1 MNNQNDL
8 LIKAALLH
16 DVGKIC
22 HRANSDRVD
31 HSASGAK
38 FLTDFLAEKDDN
50 ERKSAKKILL
60 RAVKYHHGKKLAS
73 AKLEKDDF
81 SYIVYEADNIA
92 SGSDRRKNAE
102 IEGEDDFK
110 GFDIHANLASVFNL
124 IDKKSS
130 VDYKFPLVMLNAEEK
145 INFPQTG
152 NIEATKA
159 NYQKILDVLTSNFK
173 RSDLLTMS
181 VNELLHIIEATS
193 AYVPSSTNTEEVCD
207 ISLFDHQKITAAI
220 ASSLYAYFKENGI
233 EDYKTHCFGS
243 KQKDLREQKSYS
255 IISGDISGIQ
265 DFIYTI
271 PSAGALKSLRGRSFY
286 LEVLV
291 EIIIDEILDELDL
304 SRCNLIYSG
313 GGHFYLMVANTN
325 KTKEKLKEMQEKI
338 DQWFLGEF
346 GTRLYLAIAIADC
359 SANDMLA
366 KDEASTGISGVFREL
381 SKNLGKAKLARY
393 NNKELKQLFDLN
405 SAYNKIQNDERE
417 CSICHDS
424 TKELVVYRGKFANEE
439 AGTKALVCKTCE
451 KLYELGNKV
460 VNKSFALIV
469 SKTPG
474 EDAMEL
480 LSFGEKTYLY
490 AIGIDAKK
498 MTNGI
503 RKVSQL
509 AGASLERKKLN
520 EKLNKELN
528 SKLNE
533 FQKTKNISKVY
544 VKNSS
549 NVGKDV
555 ATNLW
560 VGDYITYDEN
570 DDVADFE
577 TLATMSGNGQNKGIK
592 RLGVLRADVDSL
604 GANFLAG
611 LYKKDVKYR
620 YATISRYAALS
631 RELSIF
637 FKHYINNICEGQLEG
652 AKENTNCLDQFKLF
666 NDRLPKP
673 TKSKDVSIIY
683 SGGDD
688 MFIVGAWDQL
698 LELAVDLRRA
708 FEKYTCGK
716 LTFSAGLAL
725 FHSKFP
731 ISQMATIAGKLEDNA
746 KSIDGKNSISL
757 FGESEES
764 MLEHK
769 HTYKWDDFENKVC
782 GEKLRLLEETWDY
795 NGNSDSK
802 GKLVVGKSMMYKL
815 LNLLDPNL
823 NKTKFNLARFAYTL
837 ARLEPSPKSSVEMKN
852 HYSKF
857 RDNFYKWAMNN
868 KDKKEL
874 ITAINLLIYKIRE
887 TEKGE

>member
-1 MNNQNDL
+1 MNNQNEL

-16 DVGKIC
+16 DVGKVSY
-22 HRANSDRVD
+22 RATSERID
-31 HSASGAK
+31 HSSSGAK
-38 FLTDFLAEKDDN
+38 FLDNLLKDEDEE
-50 ERKSAKKILL
+50 ERKLAKDSLL
-60 RAVKYHHGKKLAS
+60 RTIKYHHGKKLS
-73 AKLEKDDF
+73 GAKLKKDDF

-92 SGSDRRKNAE
+92 SGSDRRKNE
-102 IEGEDDFK
+102 VIEGEDDFK
-110 GFDIHANLASVFNL
+110 GFDIHANLATVFNV
-124 IDKKSS
+124 IGNKSKT
-130 VDYKFPLVMLNAEEK
+130 VNKFPLVMLNAEEK
-145 INFPQTG
+145 INFPQSS
-152 NIEATKA
+152 NVVATKA
-159 NYQKILDVLTSNFK
+159 NYQKILDTLTSNFQ
-173 RSDLLTMS
+173 RADLLTMS
-181 VNELLHIIEATS
+181 VNELLHIIEAVM

-207 ISLFDHQKITAAI
+207 ISLYDHQKMTAAI
-220 ASSLYAYFKENGI
+220 ANCLYVYFKEN
-233 EDYKTHCFGS
+233 EVDDYKSYCFGS
-243 KQKDLREQKSYS
+243 KQEELREQKNYA

-313 GGHFYLMVANTN
+313 GGHFYIMVANTD
-325 KTKEKLKEMQEKI
+325 KTKETLKVIQEKI
-338 DQWFLGEF
+338 DKWFLSEF
-346 GTRLYLAIAIADC
+346 GTRLYLALAIEDC
-359 SANDMLA
+359 SANDMIA
-366 KDEASTGISGVFREL
+366 KDELSTGISGVFREL

-393 NNKELKQLFDLN
+393 NNNELKQLFDVN
-405 SAYNKIQNDERE
+405 SIYNKTQNGERE

-424 TKELVVYRGKFANEE
+424 TKELVTYRGEFGNEKN
-439 AGTKALVCKTCE
+439 ATNTFVCKTCE
-451 KLYELGNKV
+451 RLYQLGTKV

-474 EDAMEL
+474 EEAMTL
-480 LSFGEKTYLY
+480 PSFGENVYLY
-490 AIGIDAKK
+490 AVGVDAKK

-503 RKVSQL
+503 RKISKL
-509 AGASLERKKLN
+509 AGSNQERMKLN

-528 SKLNE
+528 VKLSE
-533 FQKTKNISKVY
+533 FKKTKDISRIY
-544 VKNSS
+544 IKNSS
-549 NVGKDV
+549 SVGSSV

-560 VGDYITYDEN
+560 VGDYITYDKN

-577 TLATMSGNGQNKGIK
+577 TLATMSGNNQNKGIK

-611 LYKKDVKYR
+611 LYKEDVKYR

-637 FKHYINNICEGQLEG
+637 FKHYINNICEGVLED
-652 AKENTNCLDQFKLF
+652 AKENSNMLEQFKLF
-666 NDRLPKP
+666 SDRSPKS
-673 TKSKDVSIIY
+673 TTAKDVSIIY

-688 MFIVGAWDQL
+688 IFIVGAWDQL

-708 FEKYTCGK
+708 FVKYTCGK

-731 ISQMATIAGKLEDNA
+731 ISQMATITGRLEENA
-746 KSIDGKNSISL
+746 KSIEGKNSISL
-757 FGESEES
+757 FGESEEA
-764 MLEHK
+764 LIEHK

-782 GEKLRLLEETWDY
+782 GEKLGLLEETWNY
-795 NGNSDSK
+795 SGNPKELD
-802 GKLVVGKSMMYKL
+802 KLPIGKSMMYKL
-815 LNLLDPNL
+815 LTLLDPNI

-837 ARLEPSPKSSVEMKN
+837 ARIEPSLKSSDKMKDC
-852 HYSKF
+852 YRKF
-857 RDNFYKWAMNN
+857 RNNFYKWAMCD